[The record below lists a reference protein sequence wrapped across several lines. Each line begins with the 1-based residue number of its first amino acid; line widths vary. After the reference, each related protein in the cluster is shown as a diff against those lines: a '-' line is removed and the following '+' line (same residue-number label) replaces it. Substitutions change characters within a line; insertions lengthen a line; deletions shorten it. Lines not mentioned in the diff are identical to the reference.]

1 MPTRSPGSTPSSR
14 SPPAPCSELALSAS
28 PVRWRSPDL
37 RMTALPPGSSSTGRI
52 PDRRRP
58 RTASMSSRE
67 PTTPLVIRKAM
78 MNEGYDRSMTTTTEA
93 SEFVSLLKSLRAV
106 RQFTDKPLPSEAIRD
121 MHDVIRWSGNASN
134 RQEFQVLWVE
144 DRAKLRQLSE
154 LKGYARHLAGAAAGA
169 VIVTWMQSDVLNAF
183 DEGRIA
189 GRTMLAAPA
198 YGIRSSIGMLS
209 AEPPGAA
216 QKILDVAADRVV
228 RTPISLG
235 YPAAGALRGGRRKPL
250 AELVNPLR

>member
-14 SPPAPCSELALSAS
+14 RPPATCSELALSSS

-37 RMTALPPGSSSTGRI
+37 RTTALPPGSSSTGRI

-67 PTTPLVIRKAM
+67 PTTPLAMRKTM
-78 MNEGYDRSMTTTTEA
+78 MNQGYDRDMTTTPEA
-93 SEFVSLLKSLRAV
+93 REFVSLLKSLRAV
-106 RQFTDKPLPSEAIRD
+106 RQFADRPLPPEAIRD
-121 MHDVIRWSGNASN
+121 MHDVIRWSGSASN

-169 VIVTWMQSDVLNAF
+169 GVVAWVQSDGLNAF
-183 DEGRIA
+183 DR
-189 GRTMLAAPA
+189 GRTAEPITLAAPA

>member
-14 SPPAPCSELALSAS
+14 RPPATCSELALSSS

-37 RMTALPPGSSSTGRI
+37 RTTALRPGSISTGRI
-52 PDRRRP
+52 PDRRRR

-67 PTTPLVIRKAM
+67 PTTPLAIRKTM

-93 SEFVSLLKSLRAV
+93 
-106 RQFTDKPLPSEAIRD
+106 RQFADKPLPPEAVRD
-121 MHDVIRWSGNASN
+121 IHDVIRWSGSASN
-134 RQEFQVLWVE
+134 RQEFEVLWVE

-169 VIVTWMQSDVLNAF
+169 VIVTWMASDELNAF

-189 GRTMLAAPA
+189 ERIMLAAHA
-198 YGIRSSIGMLS
+198 YGIGSSIGMLS
-209 AEPPGAA
+209 RESRGAA
-216 QKILDVAADRVV
+216 QKI
-228 RTPISLG
+228 
-235 YPAAGALRGGRRKPL
+235 
-250 AELVNPLR
+250 